1 MDANQQLQ
9 EIMKYTAGD
18 TGKKVLFV
26 CPESHGDIVLAT
38 SLLESLS
45 ENYPDHNIYF
55 ACMPQYFEILEGHPL
70 IYKTIPYYGVMDACV
85 NMEGNANWPGLFDL
99 CFMVTI
105 LSQRCWNFVH
115 NGKSRIAFDLRG

>member
-1 MDANQQLQ
+1 MDAKQQIE
-9 EIMKYTAGD
+9 EIARHIAGD
-18 TGKKVLFV
+18 NSKKVLFA

-45 ENYPDHNIYF
+45 ENYPEHNIYF
-55 ACMPQYFEILEGHPL
+55 ACNPEYFDILEGHPL
-70 IYKTIPYYGVMDACV
+70 IYKIIPYYQVMDACV
-85 NMEGNANWPGLFDL
+85 NMEGNSSWPGLFDL
-99 CFMVTI
+99 SFMVTI